1 MPLCKGGVGQKNDF
15 DGLGLHILQH
25 FSSLMLCTRLSVQS
39 CVICYFTMMMGKK
52 ARTLTMFA
60 NPL

>member
-1 MPLCKGGVGQKNDF
+1 MPLYKGGIDQKNDY
-15 DGLGLHILQH
+15 DGLGLHFLQH
-25 FSSLMLCTRLSVQS
+25 FSSLMLCTPLAVQS
-39 CVICYFTMMMGKK
+39 CVICCFTMMMGKK